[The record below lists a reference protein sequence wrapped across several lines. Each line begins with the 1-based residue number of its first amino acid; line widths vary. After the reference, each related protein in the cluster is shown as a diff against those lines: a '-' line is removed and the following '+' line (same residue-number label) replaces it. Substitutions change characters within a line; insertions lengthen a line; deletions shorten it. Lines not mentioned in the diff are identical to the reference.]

1 MKRIGFLL
9 IALLAL
15 GLVGAQCAAPP
26 TPTPTPPLPEAKGL
40 PKAPEG
46 TLLRK
51 IQDRGKLTAGVK
63 YDVPTFGYLNPTTNQ
78 LEGFDVDLVKYIA
91 SYILGDPNAV
101 EFKQAVSKDRIPFL
115 QGGVVDIIA
124 STMTINEDRAKQID
138 FSDVYYVA
146 GQSLLVP
153 LKSTIASV
161 DDLKGKNACTVKGS
175 TPEKNI
181 RTFAPEAN
189 VILFDT
195 YSECVAAMDAG
206 RVDTVTTDDIILLGY
221 AKQSPDKY
229 KVVGERFTVEPYGVG
244 IAKGNQELLDA
255 VNAAIRQAKQSGEWA
270 KIYEKNLGTKAP
282 AQLPSQDWHE
292 LVK

>member
-91 SYILGDPNAV
+91 NYILGDPNAV

-124 STMTINEDRAKQID
+124 STMTINGC
-138 FSDVYYVA
+138 SCSCLPT
-146 GQSLLVP
+146 G
-153 LKSTIASV
+153 LK
-161 DDLKGKNACTVKGS
+161 
-175 TPEKNI
+175 
-181 RTFAPEAN
+181 
-189 VILFDT
+189 
-195 YSECVAAMDAG
+195 
-206 RVDTVTTDDIILLGY
+206 
-221 AKQSPDKY
+221 
-229 KVVGERFTVEPYGVG
+229 
-244 IAKGNQELLDA
+244 
-255 VNAAIRQAKQSGEWA
+255 
-270 KIYEKNLGTKAP
+270 
-282 AQLPSQDWHE
+282 
-292 LVK
+292 